1 MQNLNN
7 IAINETKNQ
16 LQTVIKKILPIVCI
30 YTTFS
35 ITTNAQSYFANKL
48 GIIAAEVNYKECPF
62 DKEATAV
69 VFIDEAASDFDEDYR
84 LLTYHHVKLK
94 ILKDKGIEYGNIEIP
109 YYLEDDFE
117 SIYGLEGTI
126 YNDGSP
132 VQLDKKSI
140 YKQKQNKYWGS
151 IKFAFPGV
159 KAGSI
164 IEYTYESSKKSYSG
178 LKEWVFQQDIPVLKS
193 SYLVSILPNTE
204 FNYVVQKGAGIPI
217 DIKPSAREGKISF
230 EMNDIAGL
238 RDEKYI
244 DSKNDYLQKVS
255 FQLSK
260 FREQNYMT
268 TWDKV
273 NSEML
278 AEASFYGQL
287 KKDLS
292 GTDDFIKEVKADSA
306 DLNKMKKVY
315 AYVRDNMSW
324 NNINSKYSPDGI
336 KQAWDK
342 KTGTSGDV
350 NLILINL
357 LREAGLDANPMLVS
371 ERYNGRVHRET
382 TMIDQFNT
390 VYACVTIDNKQYYLD
405 ATVKYSSCMLTPYE
419 ILNTTGFI
427 VSRKKGVL
435 VDIVDTAALYRENI
449 SVNAIVNEDGILN
462 ATFNEKSYDY
472 ARDYR
477 LRNVRTKSIV
487 ENEKLFSGNIT
498 GLNFNDFKTEN
509 EDVDADQLITKGSF
523 ALPLNNS
530 NEYYFLS
537 ANLLTGLSEN
547 PFINE
552 NRFSNIN
559 FGYKQSIR
567 LTLHIRV
574 DKKFVIDALPRSVKL
589 VNADGDIA
597 FTRMVFDDKDQN
609 EMQIVSTFD
618 IQHNLYPA
626 NQYATIK
633 DFYKKLFDMLSEQIV
648 LKKK

>member
-1 MQNLNN
+1 M
-7 IAINETKNQ
+7 
-16 LQTVIKKILPIVCI
+16 IKKILPIVCI

-35 ITTNAQSYFANKL
+35 ITANAQSYFANKL
-48 GIIAAEVNYKECPF
+48 GITGAEVNYKECPF

-69 VFIDEAASDFDEDYR
+69 VFIDEAVSDFDEDYR

-126 YNDGSP
+126 YNDGSQ

-204 FNYVVQKGAGIPI
+204 FNYIVQKGAGIPI

-292 GTDDFIKEVKADSA
+292 GTGDFIKEVKADSA

-390 VYACVTIDNKQYYLD
+390 VYACVTINNKQYYLD

-509 EDVDADQLITKGSF
+509 EDADADQLITKGSF
-523 ALPLNNS
+523 ALPLNSS

-567 LTLHIRV
+567 LTLHLRV
-574 DKKFVIDALPRSVKL
+574 DKKFVIDALPKSVKL

>member
-1 MQNLNN
+1 M
-7 IAINETKNQ
+7 
-16 LQTVIKKILPIVCI
+16 
-30 YTTFS
+30 
-35 ITTNAQSYFANKL
+35 
-48 GIIAAEVNYKECPF
+48 
-62 DKEATAV
+62 
-69 VFIDEAASDFDEDYR
+69 
-84 LLTYHHVKLK
+84 
-94 ILKDKGIEYGNIEIP
+94 
-109 YYLEDDFE
+109 
-117 SIYGLEGTI
+117 
-126 YNDGSP
+126 
-132 VQLDKKSI
+132 
-140 YKQKQNKYWGS
+140 
-151 IKFAFPGV
+151 
-159 KAGSI
+159 
-164 IEYTYESSKKSYSG
+164 
-178 LKEWVFQQDIPVLKS
+178 
-193 SYLVSILPNTE
+193 LPNTE

-278 AEASFYGQL
+278 TEASFYGQL
-287 KKDLS
+287 KKDLA
-292 GTDDFIKEVKADSA
+292 GTDNFIKEVKADSA

-487 ENEKLFSGNIT
+487 ENEKLFSGNT
-498 GLNFNDFKTEN
+498 PEVL
-509 EDVDADQLITKGSF
+509 VMPADTK
-523 ALPLNNS
+523 
-530 NEYYFLS
+530 
-537 ANLLTGLSEN
+537 
-547 PFINE
+547 PF
-552 NRFSNIN
+552 
-559 FGYKQSIR
+559 
-567 LTLHIRV
+567 
-574 DKKFVIDALPRSVKL
+574 
-589 VNADGDIA
+589 
-597 FTRMVFDDKDQN
+597 
-609 EMQIVSTFD
+609 
-618 IQHNLYPA
+618 
-626 NQYATIK
+626 
-633 DFYKKLFDMLSEQIV
+633 
-648 LKKK
+648 